1 MNAHSPTAPAQSPPT
16 QNPQPSL
23 PRVDEPDAAQRRR
36 AVRAIAS
43 AARDAEDCALLLDAL
58 GLDAEEGRTT
68 LPSQRDQ

>member
-1 MNAHSPTAPAQSPPT
+1 MNAQSPTAPT

-23 PRVDEPDAAQRRR
+23 PRVNEPDAEQRRR

-58 GLDAEEGRTT
+58 GLDAEEGRTS
-68 LPSQRDQ
+68 LPTQREQ

>member
-1 MNAHSPTAPAQSPPT
+1 MNAHSPTAPT

-23 PRVDEPDAAQRRR
+23 PRVDEPNDDQRRR

-43 AARDAEDCALLLDAL
+43 AARDAEDCAMLLDAL
-58 GLDAEEGRTT
+58 GLDPEEGRTS